1 MPLVCVV
8 CVHQQDT
15 VIMTLLCSWGLF
27 FFHIFIFSACLF
39 TYFPLLLWVGKL
51 KVQWLPIYRNICY
64 HDYLQRKPP
73 NISATGVLF
82 LFRSVFVF
90 LGLNYYYSL
99 DCVLSLSL
107 FDAAQAP
114 NCHAANTSQFFP
126 PYLISLEYSFSW
138 WSLLLNF
145 QLKMA
150 MYTSR
155 TKMRSRE
162 PTAVPIITA
171 NLFGAGKVQI
181 NDVMLA
187 SCVYCQGK
195 GRN

>member
-1 MPLVCVV
+1 MTTFSVNLQTSLQQEFYFCVV
-8 CVHQQDT
+8 VGF
-15 VIMTLLCSWGLF
+15 SGLK
-27 FFHIFIFSACLF
+27 
-39 TYFPLLLWVGKL
+39 LLLLV
-51 KVQWLPIYRNICY
+51 
-64 HDYLQRKPP
+64 
-73 NISATGVLF
+73 
-82 LFRSVFVF
+82 
-90 LGLNYYYSL
+90 L
-99 DCVLSLSL
+99 DCVLSLLL
-107 FDAAQAP
+107 FDAAQTP

-126 PYLISLEYSFSW
+126 PYLISLEYSFSS

-187 SCVYCQGK
+187 SCVYCQEK
-195 GRN
+195 GRNEGKSFASSIIHSP